1 MTFLE
6 TADRLGARLC
16 RDALWHG
23 ERCTWLSDFAR
34 LSDQRGDQRIAHG
47 PVGPDV
53 YTGVAGIALFLG
65 SLARA
70 TGEPIYASTAQGALA
85 QAIQI
90 QHRVAPEFRAGF
102 YRGWSGI
109 AWVLGCAGR
118 LEQALNLV
126 RQITPAAGAESDLM
140 NGPAGAVA
148 ALVALARAAG
158 DDTLLELAIEHG
170 DLLIA
175 SAQPDATGLSW
186 PWPRAEPGGRNLT
199 GFSHGAAGIG
209 WALLELG
216 EATGESRF
224 SDAAAASFRYEQRL
238 FDQGQGNW
246 PDHRYAPP
254 KFSRAWC
261 HGAGGIGFSRLR
273 AWQLSGDP
281 AYRAEAE
288 IALAAVE
295 PGVAAPNLS
304 GFSLCHGVAGN
315 ADLLLYAQDVLGRP
329 APAAAQA
336 ATVGAAHFEAQRV
349 PWAGGLAGRDTPG
362 LMLGTAGIGNFY
374 LRLAQPGLHVTPL
387 MPVAG

>member
-23 ERCTWLSDFAR
+23 GRCTWLSDYAR
-34 LSDQRGDQRIAHG
+34 LSDQRIAHG
-47 PVGPDV
+47 PIGADV
-53 YTGVAGIALFLG
+53 YTGVAGIALFLH
-65 SLARA
+65 SLAKA
-70 TGEPIYASTAQGALA
+70 TGEPIYTRTAQGALT

-102 YRGWSGI
+102 YHGWSGI

-118 LEQALNLV
+118 LEEALTLV
-126 RQITPAAGAESDLM
+126 RQITPAARAESDLM
-140 NGPAGAVA
+140 NGTAGAVA

-158 DDTLLELAIEHG
+158 DRTLLELAIQHG
-170 DLLIA
+170 DQLIA
-175 SAQPDATGLSW
+175 CAQPDSTGLSW
-186 PWPRAEPGGRNLT
+186 PWPRAEPGGRHLT

-224 SDAAAASFRYEQRL
+224 AEAAAASFRYEQGL
-238 FDQGQGNW
+238 FDPRQGNW

-254 KFSRAWC
+254 KFMRVWC

-273 AWQLSGDP
+273 AWQVLGGP

-288 IALAAVE
+288 TALAAVE

-304 GFSLCHGVAGN
+304 DFSLCHGVAGN